1 MVDDFDGD
9 SSGFGFVEGA
19 GGVAVEGLP
28 GFGVD
33 FGFEGGLEA
42 FVRVGGA
49 EEVGVADEEAFFV
62 VVGVDEPTGDFVG
75 VAAFDLAGLGLE
87 DVDTVDLDAELAV
100 VAGQELNIG
109 LAEDDEEVAGAGVF
123 EFVGHVEVGVHAGL
137 EHGQAAELVEL
148 GGAGLVVE
156 GAGDEDVEIGIAG
169 FAGGGDEVGPG
180 DGAELGADE
189 DPGPLLAGALALGVN
204 ALGTDEMPWP
214 GLEGGEVD
222 LVLLVRLLD
231 PGGLEVFED
240 DLDEGPLAA
249 EFGLLPLACFQ
260 RVDQLVV
267 SIHPEGAVRGEAL
280 DGERPGHADLF
291 LIFVGF
297 VVEVFGIGLGG
308 DGSIDLLLA
317 GDALLPPLRVF

>member
-137 EHGQAAELVEL
+137 EDRDRAELGEL
-148 GGAGLVVE
+148 RRVGVVIE
-156 GAGDEDVEIGIAG
+156 RAGDQHLEARIARL
-169 FAGGGDEVGPG
+169 AGRGHQIGPG

-189 DPGPLLAGALALGVN
+189 DARA
-204 ALGTDEMPWP
+204 
-214 GLEGGEVD
+214 
-222 LVLLVRLLD
+222 
-231 PGGLEVFED
+231 
-240 DLDEGPLAA
+240 
-249 EFGLLPLACFQ
+249 
-260 RVDQLVV
+260 
-267 SIHPEGAVRGEAL
+267 
-280 DGERPGHADLF
+280 
-291 LIFVGF
+291 
-297 VVEVFGIGLGG
+297 
-308 DGSIDLLLA
+308 
-317 GDALLPPLRVF
+317 PLRP